1 MMGKRFLVF
10 LLAGMVFVGCE
21 KKPTP
26 YLRNGDA
33 SLEEYRHKVTSP
45 VKPVEQGW
53 RGLVKIYEGNP
64 TVYFILNW
72 TTRSQRAFEVV
83 NADKINLRQYAGKIL
98 TVKVEVIE
106 EQPYSGKIRIIEIL
120 KIETEEQMK

>member
-1 MMGKRFLVF
+1 MMAKRFLF
-10 LLAGMVFVGCE
+10 LLLAGVVFVSCGKE
-21 KKPTP
+21 ATSSV
-26 YLRNGDA
+26 RNS
-33 SLEEYRHKVTSP
+33 SLPPEEYREINP
-45 VKPVEQGW
+45 PAVKPVGEGW